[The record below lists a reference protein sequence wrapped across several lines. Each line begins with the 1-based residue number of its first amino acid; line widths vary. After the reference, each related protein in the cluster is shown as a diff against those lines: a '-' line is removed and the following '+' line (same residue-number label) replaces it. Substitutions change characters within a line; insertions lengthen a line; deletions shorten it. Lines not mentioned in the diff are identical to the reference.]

1 MVTLLSSLQSIN
13 AYPVPQSFFE
23 TAAASRGI
31 DLEAEIS
38 QEALNSKEY
47 RLTTADV
54 LMYLSVAPNVSQGG
68 QSYSFDEKQRQ
79 NFRNKAY
86 NIYDELSEEGGNT
99 LKPTYGYKGSRL

>member
-38 QEALNSKEY
+38 QEALNSKAY
-47 RLTTADV
+47 RLTRADV

-68 QSYSFDEKQRQ
+68 QSYTFDEDQRRKFS
-79 NFRNKAY
+79 NEALE
-86 NIYDELSEEGGNT
+86 IYDELAEDNSPKTN
-99 LKPTYGYKGSRL
+99 YGYKGSRL